1 MFVQLF
7 MNLQKSSLSLAVAV
21 TLLSLGCTKLTDLL
35 SSETEEGLAVRRFT
49 AVPSQV
55 APGNSTI
62 LTWQVDGAESVE
74 IDNGVGVVGAKG
86 TYLVRPSA
94 TTSYRLTARSGEAQA
109 TSSIRITVTGTSPSP
124 APLAAVSPT
133 PAPTASPTPAPTPTP
148 TPAPTPTPTPA
159 AQSCKL
165 PPQPECGG
173 PEGPKGTW
181 GCCKEEH
188 GNIFGEMVEEAIAK
202 IQKERPELF
211 DRGRV
216 LNDNAYVQG
225 VARILERDYGLCSKQ
240 GGPEDEIGVKNAN
253 NYSEQFDILLGS
265 GYIRYGG
272 HTVNCRP
279 ARF

>member
-1 MFVQLF
+1 
-7 MNLQKSSLSLAVAV
+7 MNLEKALSLTLALA
-21 TLLSLGCTKLTDLL
+21 LLSLGCTQLTDLL
-35 SSETEEGLAVRRFT
+35 SSEKDEGLAVRRFT
-49 AVPSQV
+49 AVPSEV
-55 APGNSTI
+55 APGSSTI
-62 LTWQVDGAESVE
+62 LSWQVDGADSVE
-74 IDNGVGVVGAKG
+74 IDNGVGVVGSKG
-86 TYLVRPSA
+86 TFLIKPSF
-94 TTSYRLTARSGEAQA
+94 TTTYRLTARSAASQA
-109 TSSIRITVTGTSPSP
+109 TSSIRILVTGTSASPSP
-124 APLAAVSPT
+124 AAGASPT

-188 GNIFGEMVEEAIAK
+188 GTVFGEMVEEALAK

-216 LNDNAYVQG
+216 LNDDAYVQG
-225 VARILERDYGLCSKQ
+225 VAKILERDYGVCSRQ
-240 GGPEDEIGVKNAN
+240 GGPEDEVGVKNAN

-265 GYIRYGG
+265 GYVRYGG